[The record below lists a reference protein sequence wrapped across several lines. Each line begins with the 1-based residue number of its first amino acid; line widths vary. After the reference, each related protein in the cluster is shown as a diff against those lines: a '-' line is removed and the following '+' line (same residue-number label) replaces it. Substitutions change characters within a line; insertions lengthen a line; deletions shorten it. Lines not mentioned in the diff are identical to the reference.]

1 MAYRVAIIGSF
12 QKYYNEIK
20 NIIKLFKKEGLL
32 VSSPKESHV
41 KKKIDDFVIF
51 ESDNQ
56 TQSPEEIQ
64 MVTLQKIMSADAVYV
79 YNPGGYIGRT
89 TCYEIGFCFSRCKP
103 IYYFQ
108 KPVDLPIPLNSVEQV
123 INPSEFAKLVTM
135 KKQRFIVNYVLCDE
149 ANVSFQQLFQLDNSK
164 SNLKEKRI
172 VICGSMNFYKGM
184 LDCQKKL
191 KQLGI
196 NSIVPEEEN
205 DIIFLYN
212 KEQFMDFKRR
222 VSNLYL
228 RKIRDKNTAGVLIFN
243 EAKNGIENYIGAN
256 TLVELAMA
264 FTWNRQIFLFND
276 IYEPLEDEL
285 LAWKCI
291 SLHGDLS
298 LISNYLKPNNMQK
311 VERCE
316 QLTLFD

>member
-256 TLVELAMA
+256 TLVELEIGRA
-264 FTWNRQIFLFND
+264 
-276 IYEPLEDEL
+276 
-285 LAWKCI
+285 
-291 SLHGDLS
+291 H
-298 LISNYLKPNNMQK
+298 
-311 VERCE
+311 V
-316 QLTLFD
+316 